1 MKTDCTDYDD
11 GIRSAGSDFC
21 EEYIPF
27 SEAEIR
33 MFGSTFGTAD
43 PECGSGCLGDADF
56 PGIPEVIPGAGRSG
70 SLRRPARKPFP
81 APEYGNPARDDN
93 RSRVYLNVPYSE
105 KDAARGY
112 GARWDAA
119 RRKWYVPDGTDLEPF
134 QRWLDPR

>member
-56 PGIPEVIPGAGRSG
+56 PGIPEVIPGAGRTG
-70 SLRRPARKPFP
+70 SLRRPARKPGVWGP
-81 APEYGNPARDDN
+81 LGCRPEKVVRAGWYGPRTVSEMAG
-93 RSRVYLNVPYSE
+93 SALNVFGKEY
-105 KDAARGY
+105 RG
-112 GARWDAA
+112 
-119 RRKWYVPDGTDLEPF
+119 
-134 QRWLDPR
+134 